1 MDVKG
6 IFSLKI
12 SVSVDSAI
20 SATIGNSELSAVST
34 LLPWFKLLPSSFKPR
49 KKELRIVSFANVLW
63 KKVFLKI
70 SQNSHKNTSVGVS
83 FLTKLQNS
91 GDF

>member
-34 LLPWFKLLPSSFKPR
+34 LLP
-49 KKELRIVSFANVLW
+49 
-63 KKVFLKI
+63 
-70 SQNSHKNTSVGVS
+70 
-83 FLTKLQNS
+83 
-91 GDF
+91 